1 MVIAQG
7 KFNVSKYAMINRLIT
22 LRLIKGIGYQKNRL
36 NHESKPDMN

>member
-1 MVIAQG
+1 MIIARG

-22 LRLIKGIGYQKNRL
+22 LRLIKGVGYQKNRL